1 MHNGSSGDEI
11 FVWDNDPAGPRHLV
25 QVTNCAAG
33 NSANPAD
40 DANGKTV
47 VFESTSNL
55 GDPPSTRCT
64 QTLPTRRIFRAQQV
78 KGQFAFDELTGGL
91 NPAADCS
98 NAVITAEG
106 FRVAF
111 QCVGDLRGNG
121 STGTNVYLWRNDQV
135 CDFQSTP
142 PCSDVQQIPNTVGG
156 NFVTENPSFNLLST
170 MIVFNSNAPIDGN
183 TNGSQ
188 QIWLYEI
195 KTNPPFNVPIR
206 LTNGAGDST
215 HPTMSQDGR
224 LVVWQSTADLLG
236 TGSTGSQIFLL
247 DRQTGILRQLTQAAG
262 ASTLPSIGGGGRFII
277 FLSTGDLG
285 FGSDGNA
292 HVFLYDLIDDT
303 LYQVT
308 TGPGSAGNP
317 IATADTIFFFD
328 SDEDPTRTGITGRQ
342 VYALNVFLQVPK
354 RALGPAKFQLQ
365 PGHVDSHGV
374 TSGGS
379 SVRLITESTFGAD
392 PATSY
397 IIAPIANASTGAGSL
412 NLSILGR
419 NFDQEGNVAVSKMAI
434 PPIPV
439 PSFGAVCI
447 QQTGAGKGV
456 IDCNGDTGESQPDV
470 LDYRTFQ
477 DHVTN
482 TEDPNCQFGC
492 KEGSG
497 CPGPIQPPP
506 APDCPRCVSE
516 PGVCADG
523 PRVGQACQFDT
534 ECPGKPKSINPTTG
548 EAICTAN
555 DCGACNTTLASV
567 DENQLSHP
575 GTCVGPGPRKG
586 LWCDVDGDCP
596 SDCQAQ
602 QTCHDGATDTHTPC
616 SLDRDCVGDGQC
628 TGDQLDICQGP
639 PVLTK
644 TGSFG
649 AGDMQLTIPVT
660 ARFSTNAGRDGLYCT
675 ADDTY
680 ALAGSG
686 LDADLRLTTGKAA
699 ATITDVDYTPG
710 LTMGASEVGAPF
722 SCDRWLNTNGQDLSG
737 ARLVGAL
744 TFLNVPFVPYTHD
757 TIITFR
763 FVADGAACIQSA
775 GTCSQPCTDDASC
788 SDGDPCNGVEFCH
801 LGNCEK
807 GVPISCDD
815 GNECNGS
822 EVCDSTNGG
831 RCDLSAVQQCSQD
844 NPCRV
849 GTCRP
854 DFLCVYSD
862 VENGTACSDGNL
874 CTGPDPTPGSGGG
887 PCPAGLLCDA
897 CQNGVCTA
905 PLNNVAKNLGCEDNN
920 VCNGIMSCDATTGN
934 SCVQAVPP
942 LVCTPDTVP
951 NPCVAEGACD
961 PRLGCNPP
969 IEQADLNND
978 GLPDTP
984 GPVACDDLNAC
995 TGPDVC
1001 ADRQCHGD
1009 PSAAAIQC
1017 VASGTVCL
1025 PATCDP
1031 TSGACVTTTLNCDDL
1046 NVCTDDTCDPTADL
1060 PVDACVHT
1068 PNTAGCN
1075 DGNACTDV
1083 DGCVGGKCVGTIS
1096 AGSPAATCAAAS
1108 TVCMPQH
1115 CDTGTGACVL
1125 TPLTCDDANP
1135 CTTDS
1140 CDPVNGCVHTQLTG
1154 ICDDGNACTV
1164 GDECVNGACLGA
1176 PTATATSCNDG
1187 NACNGVE
1194 TCDAASGACVVGTP
1208 LNCDDGDS
1216 CTTDACDPVTGCAN
1230 PTIDGLPGA
1239 LCEIDVILD
1248 QLHASRPPT
1257 NHLGK
1262 LVSRRLITRLTK
1274 LSLRAR
1280 AKVQLASRASN
1291 PKAIKM
1297 LTGADNK
1304 LQALIQK
1311 TNGAFQIDRI
1321 TEALMH
1327 LVTDRARSAREIVQG
1342 VKAALT
1348 GLNPPGTGGH

>member
-1 MHNGSSGDEI
+1 M
-11 FVWDNDPAGPRHLV
+11 
-25 QVTNCAAG
+25 
-33 NSANPAD
+33 
-40 DANGKTV
+40 
-47 VFESTSNL
+47 
-55 GDPPSTRCT
+55 
-64 QTLPTRRIFRAQQV
+64 
-78 KGQFAFDELTGGL
+78 
-91 NPAADCS
+91 
-98 NAVITAEG
+98 
-106 FRVAF
+106 
-111 QCVGDLRGNG
+111 
-121 STGTNVYLWRNDQV
+121 
-135 CDFQSTP
+135 
-142 PCSDVQQIPNTVGG
+142 
-156 NFVTENPSFNLLST
+156 
-170 MIVFNSNAPIDGN
+170 
-183 TNGSQ
+183 
-188 QIWLYEI
+188 
-195 KTNPPFNVPIR
+195 
-206 LTNGAGDST
+206 
-215 HPTMSQDGR
+215 
-224 LVVWQSTADLLG
+224 
-236 TGSTGSQIFLL
+236 
-247 DRQTGILRQLTQAAG
+247 
-262 ASTLPSIGGGGRFII
+262 
-277 FLSTGDLG
+277 
-285 FGSDGNA
+285 
-292 HVFLYDLIDDT
+292 
-303 LYQVT
+303 
-308 TGPGSAGNP
+308 
-317 IATADTIFFFD
+317 
-328 SDEDPTRTGITGRQ
+328 
-342 VYALNVFLQVPK
+342 FLQVPK
-354 RALGPAKFQLQ
+354 RALGPGKFNLM

-379 SVRLITESTFGAD
+379 SVRLVTESTFGAN
-392 PATSY
+392 PETSY
-397 IIAPIANASTGAGSL
+397 IVAPIGNQSTGPGSL

-492 KEGSG
+492 KEGSE

-548 EAICTAN
+548 EAICTAT
-555 DCGACNTTLASV
+555 DCGACNTTLPSL
-567 DENQLSHP
+567 DENQLAHP
-575 GTCVGPGPRKG
+575 GTCTGPGPRKS

-602 QTCHDGATDTHTPC
+602 QTCHDGPTDTHTAC
-616 SLDRDCVGDGQC
+616 ASDRDCVADGQC
-628 TGDQLDICQGP
+628 TGQQLDICQGP
-639 PVLTK
+639 PVLTE

-649 AGDMQLTIPVT
+649 AGDMALTIPVT
-660 ARFSTNAGRDGLYCT
+660 AKFSTSAGPDGLYCT
-675 ADDTY
+675 GDDTY

-686 LDADLRLTTGKAA
+686 FEADLRLTTGKAA

-710 LTMGASEVGAPF
+710 LTIGASETGAPF

-744 TFLNVPFVPYTHD
+744 TFLNVPFVPFTHD
-757 TIITFR
+757 SIITFR
-763 FVADGAACIQSA
+763 FVADSTPCIPSA
-775 GTCSQPCTDDASC
+775 GTCPQPCTDDASC

-801 LGNCEK
+801 LGNCQK
-807 GVPISCDD
+807 GVPITCDD
-815 GNECNGS
+815 GNECNGT
-822 EVCDSTNGG
+822 EVCDSANGG
-831 RCDLSAVQQCSQD
+831 VCAKSPLQQCSQD

-862 VENGTACSDGNL
+862 VDDGTKCNDGNL
-874 CTGPDPTPGSGGG
+874 CTGLDPTQGAGGG
-887 PCPAGLLCDA
+887 PCPAGQLCDA

-905 PLNNVAKNLGCEDNN
+905 PLNNVAKNLACEDNN
-920 VCNGIMSCDATTGN
+920 VCDGIMSCDPTTGN
-934 SCVQAVPP
+934 SCVQTVPP
-942 LVCTPDTVP
+942 LVCNPDATP
-951 NPCVAEGACD
+951 NPCVAEGVCD
-961 PRLGCNPP
+961 PTLGCNPP
-969 IEQADLNND
+969 IEVVS
-978 GLPDTP
+978 
-984 GPVACDDLNAC
+984 GPTACDDANAC
-995 TGPDVC
+995 TGPDMC
-1001 ADRQCHGD
+1001 ADRECKGD
-1009 PSAAAIQC
+1009 PTAAAVAC
-1017 VASGTVCL
+1017 VASGTVCN
-1025 PATCDP
+1025 PNACDP
-1031 TSGACVTTTLNCDDL
+1031 TSGACVPATLNCDDG
-1046 NVCTDDTCDPTADL
+1046 NVCTDDSCDPTADL
-1060 PVDACVHT
+1060 PADACVHT
-1068 PNTAGCN
+1068 PNSAACN
-1075 DGNACTDV
+1075 DNNACTDV

-1125 TPLTCDDANP
+1125 TPLNCNDANP
-1135 CTTDS
+1135 CTTDA
-1140 CDPVNGCVHTQLTG
+1140 CDPVNGCIHTQLTG
-1154 ICDDGNACTV
+1154 VCDDGNACTV

-1187 NACNGVE
+1187 DACNGVE
-1194 TCDAASGACVVGTP
+1194 TCDAASGACVLGTP
-1208 LNCDDGDS
+1208 LNCDDGDG

-1230 PTIDGLPGA
+1230 PTIDGFPGA

-1304 LQALIQK
+1304 LQALIKK

-1342 VKAALT
+1342 VKAGLT